1 MRKVAIVGVGLTKWG
16 VRQATYKELVQ
27 EAGKALFDDL
37 EGLDRKD
44 VDSLFVGSALV
55 DRLAFQ
61 AYPAP
66 LVAEQLGIEPRR
78 MVMRTE
84 MACVSGQAA
93 IRVAYASIAAGLS
106 DVALVVGAEKMN
118 VPNLAAAQPVSAC
131 VPDRELEGVHGQD
144 VPPL

>member
-1 MRKVAIVGVGLTKWG
+1 MSAPATTTLFRWVYRVVSDSRGIMRPVAIVGVGLTKWG

-27 EAGKALFDDL
+27 EAGKALFDDV

-66 LVAEQLGIEPRR
+66 IVAEQLGIEPRR
-78 MVMRTE
+78 MIMRTE

-93 IRVAYASIAAGLS
+93 IRVATASIAAGLI
-106 DVALVVGAEKMN
+106 DVAVVVGAHN
-118 VPNLAAAQPVSAC
+118 
-131 VPDRELEGVHGQD
+131 R
-144 VPPL
+144 